1 MSKEP
6 KSLLARAFADP
17 WRKLVSLLLAIGLWF
32 YLDAQV
38 TKEDS
43 LVLPIRPV
51 DFESTGGQAGTPGTL
66 ELRISLRTFTIHGFE
81 DEAGKSIDSVTLDF
95 KGPSHVIRRLADDPS
110 FSVTPTEQDL
120 ALVDGSWSFD
130 KSRVRAANE
139 LLQGHLT
146 AMHPPRVKVLLER
159 NAVREVRLTPD
170 NVTVVPPPVE
180 LERDFLA
187 RVEVD
192 RARFFPE
199 TVILR
204 GTTSALSRISP
215 ESPLF
220 RADLSAFANTTQSEI
235 RVTLRPLDELVRA
248 GIRTDPRTIHVTY
261 PVRPQYLRFELQ
273 VPVLLSLE
281 GTPFSAEQW
290 EPPEPQKIV
299 LWAAG
304 PLEAELSN
312 KTTAELREWAK
323 ANAVIVARLAEPTEL
338 KTQTTHTRFLLYN
351 ETWREGRDY
360 RAEVPALF
368 VNPRNK
374 SR

>member
-1 MSKEP
+1 MI
-6 KSLLARAFADP
+6 RRTFADP
-17 WRKLVSLLLAIGLWF
+17 WRKLVSLLLAVGLWF

-51 DFESTGGQAGTPGTL
+51 DFEATGGQAGTPGTL

-81 DEAGKSIDSVTLDF
+81 DDAGNSIDSVTLDF

-120 ALVDGSWSFD
+120 SVIDGSWSFD

-146 AMHPPRVKVLLER
+146 AMHPQRVKVLLER
-159 NAVREVRLTPD
+159 NAVREVRLTSD
-170 NVTVVPPPVE
+170 NVTILPPPVE

-187 RVEVD
+187 RVEIE

-199 TVILR
+199 TVVLR
-204 GTTSALSRISP
+204 GTTSALSRVSP

-220 RADLSAFANTTQSEI
+220 RADLSAFANTTQAEI
-235 RVTLRPLDELVRA
+235 RVTLQPLDQLVRD

-261 PVRPQYLRFELQ
+261 PVRPQYLRFELE

-281 GTPFSAEQW
+281 GTPFTMEQW
-290 EPPEPQKIV
+290 EAPPPQNVV

-312 KTTAELREWAK
+312 KNSAELREWAK
-323 ANAVIVARLAEPTEL
+323 ANAVIVARLAEPGEL